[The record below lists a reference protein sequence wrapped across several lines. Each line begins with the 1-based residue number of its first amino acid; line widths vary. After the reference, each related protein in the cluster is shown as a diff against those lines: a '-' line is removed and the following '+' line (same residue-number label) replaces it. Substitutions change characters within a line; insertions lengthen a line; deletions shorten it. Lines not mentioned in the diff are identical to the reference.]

1 MSNWGKGVINNI
13 GWGQGANNDIGWGNV
28 YDKSNAGQT
37 LLSGSGSDFDSDYQA
52 VLDFATSEGYT
63 LPSENQQI
71 LQNQLVLDLKSN
83 GIWSDLD
90 AFGVLATDGDSDF
103 ALIDWVRLI
112 TMTANSSPAFATNA
126 GFTGN
131 GTSSYIDTL
140 FSVSD
145 GTNYQLS
152 DSSLGVYYNNVL
164 TRTND
169 GIGMGF
175 RDGANNNSNGIGPW
189 DSIQLLSGI
198 NNAKGFY
205 LLYYTRENGYFMA
218 SRKNNTNYDVYVDGD
233 FIENLSKSETSSV
246 STNNFYLLAFND
258 TGNASLFSDDQI
270 LAFHFGSSLDGKEV
284 ILNTLITNYKN
295 AI

>member
-1 MSNWGKGVINNI
+1 MRLGFGLGLQYSK
-13 GWGQGANNDIGWGNV
+13 
-28 YDKSNAGQT
+28 
-37 LLSGSGSDFDSDYQA
+37 LSGGGSDFDSDYQA

-112 TMTANSSPAFATNA
+112 TMTANSSPTFATNL
-126 GFTGN
+126 GYTGN

-152 DSSLGVYYNNVL
+152 NASFGVYYNNVF
-164 TRTND
+164 TRTDD
-169 GIGMGF
+169 GIAMGY
-175 RDGANNNSNGIGPW
+175 RDGPNNNSSGISPYYF
-189 DSIQLLSGI
+189 SQILSGI
-198 NNAKGFY
+198 NNDKGFT
-205 LLYYTRENGYFMA
+205 LLDYTLKNGYFMA
-218 SRKNNTNYDVYVDGD
+218 SRKNSANYDVHVDGD
-233 FIENLSKSETSSV
+233 LIQNVTKAETNSV
-246 STNNFYLLAFND
+246 STKNFYILAYNRED
-258 TGNASLFSDDQI
+258 GAASFTDDQI

-284 ILNTLITNYKN
+284 ILNTLITDYKN